1 MDGREMAELSH
12 EALWLR
18 GFEKVKTV
26 KLLVTYRA
34 QGSKLSE
41 TKLIPERTKVTLV
54 KTSKN
59 SPLPSLA
66 PCRPSPPLP
75 HPAPR
80 PPQQPLRRRAVIVVG
95 SAAARRVR
103 PQGVSITVL
112 CSISTH
118 NLFAWRLSI
127 WSPSTVTDTCL
138 TRIFAT
144 RSCLPWYCHL
154 NTIP

>member
-75 HPAPR
+75 HPAPVR
-80 PPQQPLRRRAVIVVG
+80 RSGPSDGEPSSSWAVQPRGESGLKV
-95 SAAARRVR
+95 
-103 PQGVSITVL
+103 
-112 CSISTH
+112 
-118 NLFAWRLSI
+118 
-127 WSPSTVTDTCL
+127 SPSQFCAPFP
-138 TRIFAT
+138 RITFLLGDYQFEALVLWQIHVWLESLQQDLVYLGT
-144 RSCLPWYCHL
+144 A
-154 NTIP
+154 I